1 MISGTRT
8 QPRQFAITTP
18 DADQVALW
26 AYVWTLTHGGR
37 PQLPDEFRIQ
47 MTGVSSPLQLN
58 PAGLTALV
66 GYEPSLQVF
75 AGFDIQRHQHFSTG
89 SPSVQINITTL
100 RQALQDG
107 LAFDRKTNDEIAVGV
122 RPDLFMT
129 YVLNAEGLH
138 RYGAEANM
146 LALLTAA
153 SSLGSITQQQLAALR
168 PGRRRIVQTV
178 SRMSRLGSF
187 RQQVVNAYGSR
198 CAVTRMQL
206 RLVDAAHILP
216 VGAPGSVDDVRN
228 GLTLSPTYHRAYD
241 HGLIYL
247 DESHVMRINPE
258 KEAALV
264 ALGLD
269 GGLADFKAT
278 LGKIH
283 LPHDRR
289 QWPDVGFIRRAN
301 QHRRIPA

>member
-1 MISGTRT
+1 LNGAGSLLQGNRADPTVLVACESG
-8 QPRQFAITTP
+8 
-18 DADQVALW
+18 
-26 AYVWTLTHGGR
+26 
-37 PQLPDEFRIQ
+37 LP
-47 MTGVSSPLQLN
+47 
-58 PAGLTALV
+58 
-66 GYEPSLQVF
+66 VF
-75 AGFDIQRHQHFSTG
+75 AGFDIQRHQNFSTG
-89 SPSVQINITTL
+89 SPSVQIDISTL
-100 RQALQDG
+100 REALQHG
-107 LAFDRKTNDEIAVGV
+107 LAFDRKSNDEIAVGV

-129 YVLNAEGLH
+129 YALNAEAIH
-138 RYGAEANM
+138 RYGAEAKVLNL
-146 LALLTAA
+146 LATA
-153 SSLGSITQQQLAALR
+153 SSLGSITEEALAVLQ
-168 PGRRRIVQTV
+168 PGRRRIVQTI

-247 DESHVMRINPE
+247 DESYFMRINPE

-264 ALGLD
+264 ASHLD
-269 GGLADFKAT
+269 GGLAGFIAS

-283 LPHDRR
+283 LPQDRR
-289 QWPDVGFIRRAN
+289 QWPEVAFIRRAN